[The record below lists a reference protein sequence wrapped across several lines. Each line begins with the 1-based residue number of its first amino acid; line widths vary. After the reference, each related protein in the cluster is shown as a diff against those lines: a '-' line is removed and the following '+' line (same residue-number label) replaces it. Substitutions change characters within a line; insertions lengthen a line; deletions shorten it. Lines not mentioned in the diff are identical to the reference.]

1 MEQFQPIDFNLI
13 PLSGSRFTPLIKD
26 LPLILQTHSQSLPV
40 TKKPSQIEQHQYYCN
55 FTKFLHP
62 SFCQVS
68 VNAIRISRYFEFHS
82 VTHNKFDSFGPNFI

>member
-40 TKKPSQIEQHQYYCN
+40 TKKPLSNRAAPILLQLHEIPASIFLPGFSQCH
-55 FTKFLHP
+55 
-62 SFCQVS
+62 
-68 VNAIRISRYFEFHS
+68 
-82 VTHNKFDSFGPNFI
+82 

>member
-13 PLSGSRFTPLIKD
+13 PLSGSSFTPLIKD
-26 LPLILQTHSQSLPV
+26 LPLILQTHSQALPV

-62 SFCQVS
+62 SFC
-68 VNAIRISRYFEFHS
+68 
-82 VTHNKFDSFGPNFI
+82 